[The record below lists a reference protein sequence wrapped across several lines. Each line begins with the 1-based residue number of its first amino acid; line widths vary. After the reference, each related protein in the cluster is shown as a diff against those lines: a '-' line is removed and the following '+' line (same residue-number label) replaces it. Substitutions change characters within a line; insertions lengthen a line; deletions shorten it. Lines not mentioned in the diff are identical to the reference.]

1 MVLVLSASGMAGV
14 FLGHLGLTKEFGPH
28 SCNLRSSH
36 SRFPLGRC
44 PSMEGRL
51 SPLSCGS
58 NFPQQGSTGFVRAS
72 SAPVYEVG
80 RVVGEGA
87 NAVVYQCH
95 DMVSGDVYAYKC
107 PRSPRRTQMSSAEV
121 AAAARISLL
130 RHVNV
135 VAECPSPNGGAMMEY
150 IDGGTLREALL
161 KHQGPF
167 DDEVASGFLQ
177 QILQGLTYLH
187 SKEVVHGD
195 IKCSNVL
202 LEASTGTCK
211 LSDIGRVGDEGARHL
226 NGVLLPAGT
235 PAFMAP
241 EVVRSG
247 THSKSSDIWSIGCT
261 ALEML
266 TGDIP
271 WPAEDTRFS
280 AMFKIAQGHH
290 PPIPGTVSD
299 LAKDF
304 MAHCFH
310 REPEKRPTAASLLTH
325 RFSGHSRASQVRRT
339 LLTPPSTD
347 DSYHQPHTTD
357 RPRFLSSTGKSQ
369 SLKISHAH
377 LKQLSDLEDEDCADA
392 PILVFRRCASAPSTA
407 ASNPSPR
414 STSPSSPRRGA
425 VPPMLVSPRSR
436 SCSKRVC
443 TAAREQ
449 APPPACAR
457 VSSKLSSP
465 LASRQPSPTCGAP

>member
-161 KHQGPF
+161 KHQGSAPRCSFACLRRPVLTDLMNRPF

-177 QILQGLTYLH
+177 QILQGGIPPHLYPHLTLCDEEVSERKEPVLHWMSRASTPSRPVLSGTDALPALGLTYLH

-211 LSDIGRVGDEGARHL
+211 LSDIG
-226 NGVLLPAGT
+226 
-235 PAFMAP
+235 
-241 EVVRSG
+241 
-247 THSKSSDIWSIGCT
+247 
-261 ALEML
+261 
-266 TGDIP
+266 
-271 WPAEDTRFS
+271 
-280 AMFKIAQGHH
+280 
-290 PPIPGTVSD
+290 
-299 LAKDF
+299 
-304 MAHCFH
+304 
-310 REPEKRPTAASLLTH
+310 
-325 RFSGHSRASQVRRT
+325 
-339 LLTPPSTD
+339 
-347 DSYHQPHTTD
+347 
-357 RPRFLSSTGKSQ
+357 
-369 SLKISHAH
+369 
-377 LKQLSDLEDEDCADA
+377 
-392 PILVFRRCASAPSTA
+392 
-407 ASNPSPR
+407 
-414 STSPSSPRRGA
+414 
-425 VPPMLVSPRSR
+425 
-436 SCSKRVC
+436 
-443 TAAREQ
+443 
-449 APPPACAR
+449 
-457 VSSKLSSP
+457 
-465 LASRQPSPTCGAP
+465 